1 MFILGIKKQKKI
13 LNRNENI
20 HFNDFSYDSSKILN
34 LLIKIISLT
43 NKIFLTLNQFIKIS
57 SLKFFLSE
65 KNIYNSFC
73 YKIRH
78 HFKNIVSFF
87 AKNNCVLN
95 SVNQFFDFYRYS
107 ILNTEI
113 KVERFKKFIYFF
125 LKTKKKEK
133 EPNQKAF
140 FLKEFVIE
148 ELRPK
153 IINSIFERSIKK
165 NKLLKIFFNLRKKC
179 EKIPLIRKKLT
190 NLIEKFFKIYDVFR
204 KKSASSE
211 NKKFNYNKRK
221 EILKVE
227 KYLTKY
233 KIPIKIKKNILFF
246 QPYVTKNLNLKILFQ
261 SRIFKIYFQK
271 IYGNNI
277 NFTKKKILK
286 KLNLTSIFLPD
297 KTRPHE
303 KFSGGEK
310 IVKRKNCFSYFFKK
324 KDIKI
329 GKFFLYYRLL
339 DLFEESSLLW
349 ENKGKVNMLN
359 IKKILK
365 KKNFT
370 CKEKIS
376 KSFLLYDNRLKNFIL
391 ALQRRVKILCLKINS
406 ESKRRK
412 SLYQRFQEFN
422 SMELDFQMFTN
433 LIYNLNKFKKKTISN

>member
-1 MFILGIKKQKKI
+1 
-13 LNRNENI
+13 
-20 HFNDFSYDSSKILN
+20 
-34 LLIKIISLT
+34 
-43 NKIFLTLNQFIKIS
+43 
-57 SLKFFLSE
+57 
-65 KNIYNSFC
+65 
-73 YKIRH
+73 
-78 HFKNIVSFF
+78 
-87 AKNNCVLN
+87 
-95 SVNQFFDFYRYS
+95 
-107 ILNTEI
+107 
-113 KVERFKKFIYFF
+113 
-125 LKTKKKEK
+125 
-133 EPNQKAF
+133 
-140 FLKEFVIE
+140 
-148 ELRPK
+148 
-153 IINSIFERSIKK
+153 
-165 NKLLKIFFNLRKKC
+165 LKIFFNLRKKC

-190 NLIEKFFKIYDVFR
+190 NLNEKFFKIYDVFR
-204 KKSASSE
+204 KKSASSQ
-211 NKKFNYNKRK
+211 NKKFNSNKRK
-221 EILKVE
+221 EILKVG
-227 KYLTKY
+227 KYLTKF
-233 KIPIKIKKNILFF
+233 KIPIKMKKNVLFF

-261 SRIFKIYFQK
+261 SQIFKIYFKK
-271 IYGNNI
+271 IYGNNK

-297 KTRPHE
+297 KTRPYE

-310 IVKRKNCFSYFFKK
+310 IVKRNNCFSYFFKK

-349 ENKGKVNMLN
+349 ENKRKVNMLN

-370 CKEKIS
+370 CREKIS